1 MLYIFIKSITSEK
14 SRRSTMNKMGCVCK
28 DVWGKAK
35 PIDGNWK
42 DAYRKPKGN
51 LFGKAEVKKV
61 YGKPRKMP
69 GL

>member
-1 MLYIFIKSITSEK
+1 
-14 SRRSTMNKMGCVCK
+14 MNKMGCVCK